1 MRFAAILFVL
11 LVIPRST
18 HAWGFDAHKFIAEQM
33 IALLPKELQPLF
45 QHRKT
50 YIIERSIDPD
60 LWRTVGW
67 EAEDPHHFLD
77 LDFFGKYPFDEL
89 PREYDEAVERFG
101 KDVIHEQGL
110 LPWRTQE
117 IYGRVR
123 RGFEG
128 LTRQPPGFYAQ
139 DDIVLFSA
147 ILAHYVGDGHV
158 PLHSVVNY
166 DGQRTG
172 QNGVHGRW
180 EGELF
185 ERYRAKLKIAPA
197 PPEAVTN
204 PRDFMFDVLLASNKL
219 SDGVLEADRRAAL
232 GRDFYDDGY
241 FDVFAKDQLP
251 VVERRLNEA
260 ITAVASLIVG
270 AWQQAGKPAVPVE
283 RQSTPRP
290 VSKPR
295 G

>member
-1 MRFAAILFVL
+1 MRIAAVL
-11 LVIPRST
+11 LLTLAIPRSAA
-18 HAWGFDAHKFIAEQM
+18 AWGFDAHKFIAEQM
-33 IALLPKELQPLF
+33 IALLPPELQPLF

-50 YIIERSIDPD
+50 YIVERSIDPD

-67 EAEDPHHFLD
+67 DAEDPHHFLD
-77 LDFFGKYPFDEL
+77 MDYFGKYPFDDL
-89 PREYDEAVERFG
+89 PRDYDRAVQKYG
-101 KDVIHEQGL
+101 KNVIHEQGL

-128 LTRQPPGFYAQ
+128 LSRQPPATYAQ

-172 QNGVHGRW
+172 QNGIHNRW
-180 EGELF
+180 ESELF
-185 ERYRAKLKIAPA
+185 ERYRAKLTIAPM
-197 PPEAVTN
+197 PPKPVTD
-204 PRDFMFDVLLASNKL
+204 PRTFMFEVLLASNRL
-219 SDGVLEADRRAAL
+219 SDGVLEADSKAVA
-232 GRDFYDDGY
+232 GREFYDDGY
-241 FDVFAKDQLP
+241 FEAFAKDQLS
-251 VVERRLNEA
+251 VVERRLNDA
-260 ITAVASLIVG
+260 ITGVASLIIG
-270 AWQQAGKPAVPVE
+270 AWEEAGKPAVPVQ
-283 RQSTPRP
+283 RTRTPRP
-290 VSKPR
+290 VNRPR

>member
-1 MRFAAILFVL
+1 
-11 LVIPRST
+11 
-18 HAWGFDAHKFIAEQM
+18 
-33 IALLPKELQPLF
+33 
-45 QHRKT
+45 
-50 YIIERSIDPD
+50 
-60 LWRTVGW
+60 
-67 EAEDPHHFLD
+67 
-77 LDFFGKYPFDEL
+77 
-89 PREYDEAVERFG
+89 
-101 KDVIHEQGL
+101 
-110 LPWRTQE
+110 
-117 IYGRVR
+117 
-123 RGFEG
+123 
-128 LTRQPPGFYAQ
+128 
-139 DDIVLFSA
+139 
-147 ILAHYVGDGHV
+147 
-158 PLHSVVNY
+158 
-166 DGQRTG
+166 
-172 QNGVHGRW
+172 VHGRW